1 MVSVP
6 GYGRPGKSDGNLNGR
21 DRYELGSTA
30 WATAL
35 RTRYGPYLD
44 DNGNPSYAGRGGT
57 PTGSLACWM
66 AHGAHGTLGRVLETE
81 AEPSSISSTS
91 STPRSGHRD
100 LDALSPV
107 QSDTEAA
114 PSEAAAARHSHQC
127 THAMSSAAAYTT
139 PTLARRQQACFYEF
153 FDRATARVRQFR
165 GQLPAVTLAAKNPFF
180 RGRALSG
187 VTRCRG
193 DNTSAIW

>member
-1 MVSVP
+1 MSSDRQS
-6 GYGRPGKSDGNLNGR
+6 GRRRSERAMGHTWTTTGTLATPAAEGR
-21 DRYELGSTA
+21 QQDLSH
-30 WATAL
+30 
-35 RTRYGPYLD
+35 
-44 DNGNPSYAGRGGT
+44 AGWRAA
-57 PTGSLACWM
+57 P
-66 AHGAHGTLGRVLETE
+66 HGTLGRVLETE
-81 AEPSSISSTS
+81 AKPSTISSTS

-114 PSEAAAARHSHQC
+114 PSEAVAARHSHQC
-127 THAMSSAAAYTT
+127 TQAMSSAAAYTT
-139 PTLARRQQACFYEF
+139 PTLARRQQACFSEF
-153 FDRATARVRQFR
+153 FDRATARLRQFR
-165 GQLPAVTLAAKNPFF
+165 GPLPAVTLAAKDPFF

>member
-1 MVSVP
+1 M
-6 GYGRPGKSDGNLNGR
+6 GH
-21 DRYELGSTA
+21 
-30 WATAL
+30 
-35 RTRYGPYLD
+35 
-44 DNGNPSYAGRGGT
+44 T
-57 PTGSLACWM
+57 PTTTRTLATPAAEGRQQDLSHAGWR
-66 AHGAHGTLGRVLETE
+66 AAPHGTLGRVLETE

-114 PSEAAAARHSHQC
+114 PTEAAAVRHSHQC
-127 THAMSSAAAYTT
+127 TQAMSSAAAYTT
-139 PTLARRQQACFYEF
+139 PTLARRQQACFSEF
-153 FDRATARVRQFR
+153 FDRATARLRQFR
-165 GQLPAVTLAAKNPFF
+165 GPLPAVTLAAKDPFF